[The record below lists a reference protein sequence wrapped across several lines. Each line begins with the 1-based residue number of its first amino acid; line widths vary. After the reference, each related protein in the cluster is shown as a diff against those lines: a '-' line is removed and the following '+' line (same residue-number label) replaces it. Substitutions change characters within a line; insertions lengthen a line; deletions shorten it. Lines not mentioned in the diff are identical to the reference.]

1 MPAALTTLAH
11 SATSDLM
18 MSAKA
23 PSGAL
28 FASHPAVSSFS
39 RTSAVAS
46 AASSALSMRST
57 IGCGRSLR
65 DDDPEPR
72 RHLRLGKALFGH
84 GGDIREILGAAVID
98 GADDPDRPALHLG
111 QRLVGR
117 QEARGDQAARDIG
130 HHLRIAAIAD
140 RGDVDPGEPLE
151 QLEAEMPGRALAG
164 MAVIQRAGL

>member
-28 FASHPAVSSFS
+28 FASQPAVSSFS

-72 RHLRLGKALFGH
+72 RHLRLGKALFGERRH
-84 GGDIREILGAAVID
+84 IGEVFGTGFVDRADDAD
-98 GADDPDRPALHLG
+98 GAGLYLS
-111 QRLVGR
+111 QCLVHREERGR
-117 QEARGDQAARDIG
+117 DEARGDIG

-140 RGDVDPGEPLE
+140 TGHIDPGGLLE
-151 QLEAEMPGRALAG
+151 QLEAEMAGRALAG
-164 MAVIQRAGL
+164 MAVVQRARL